1 MTTEAIESVPERHGP
16 AKVSIFSPISAEF
29 LVAGFGLCALLLSQL
44 MLSAAIHHTNYLGN
58 DGKLAQSIIMTAFNF
73 GGIFNVTNINPMQ
86 GIGTQLIPLNV
97 WANPAYWPFTFFGR
111 ELAADVSAAVALAI
125 FMICCYI
132 MARCFDLAPVP
143 SAIAAQF
150 GILLFA
156 PTELLFGMPTNFT
169 PNPGNA
175 LVYALHMV
183 ALGLLVRLEPI
194 SPRNFAVMTVA
205 LFAVFFFSV
214 YADPLWAMVNG
225 IAWAVPF
232 AIVVFGSLKPRR
244 ILIRCAALA
253 CCFVL
258 FLVSGVL
265 EYLHN
270 LSHYTARVQ
279 FADTVD
285 RVRGAGLVSALSF
298 SNYMKTFYLACMVGW
313 VLGLLTLRGRPRL
326 LVVAAS
332 ASGGLFVV
340 YCLIYL
346 LVLNV
351 TWVPPIP
358 LYVEHSLFVLFLTG
372 AVGGY
377 WGMLRTLAAW
387 VGSLY
392 MTIEER
398 ARVLRKEVARP
409 PAQRCRLGQRQ
420 EREPLHVRF
429 VRTFPQVRLP
439 TMAISL
445 IVVAVLPGTTANFAI
460 NGARAL
466 ANMYSD
472 FLPLP
477 DEPELVDFF
486 VHNTGLAV
494 GKPFRGASGGFWT
507 PDIANPSQYVEN
519 QMSEIGLWIRGVP
532 TVEEY
537 SQLVTPQSLYF
548 VYRVFNQ
555 NVLSNVNNL
564 HFLLKAGYSA
574 HYFKGLQM
582 LGIRYV
588 ASSAPITGYV
598 EKFPL
603 ITLPHRPASKQPAT
617 WYIYTLPH
625 PNVGDYSPTEVVRAQ
640 SGADMT
646 AAMGAPDF
654 DFSRQL
660 VLSEPII
667 GSLVPAHDMQLT
679 ILRNGF
685 HVSGKSDGTSL
696 VVLPYQFSNC
706 LRARDARVR
715 VVRANLMMAG
725 LIFSGDLDTDIVF
738 DYGLFSPACRRAD
751 LADMRQ
757 LDLKIDLRMPHLS
770 GDRLFPDWD
779 GAVARLRTAA
789 RALKLD
795 NAIVYVPVIGPLDL
809 SL

>member
-1 MTTEAIESVPERHGP
+1 MEAIESVPQRHRS
-16 AKVSIFSPISAEF
+16 AKVLVFSPVSAEV

-58 DGKLAQSIIMTAFNF
+58 DGKLYQSIIMTAFNF
-73 GGIFNVTNINPMQ
+73 GGIFDVTNFNPMQ
-86 GIGTQLIPLNV
+86 GMGTQLIPLNV
-97 WANPAYWPFTFFGR
+97 WANPAYWPFAFFGR
-111 ELAADVSAAVALAI
+111 ELAADASAAVALAI
-125 FMICCYI
+125 FMIGCYI

-156 PTELLFGMPTNFT
+156 PTQLLFMMPSNFT
-169 PNPGNA
+169 INPGAA
-175 LVYALHMV
+175 LVYSLHMV
-183 ALGLLVRLEPI
+183 ALGLLARLEPA
-194 SPRNFAVMTVA
+194 SPRNFAVMTTA
-205 LFAVFFFSV
+205 LFAVVLYSV
-214 YADPLWAMVNG
+214 YADPLWAMFNG

-253 CCFVL
+253 CCFLL
-258 FLVSGVL
+258 FLVCGVL
-265 EYLHN
+265 EYLHS
-270 LSHYTARVQ
+270 LSQYTARLQ

-285 RVRGAGLVSALSF
+285 RLRGVEGVSALPF
-298 SNYMKTFYLACMVGW
+298 SNYMKTFYLACLVGW

-351 TWVPPIP
+351 TWVPPVP
-358 LYVEHSLFVLFLTG
+358 LYVEQSLFVLFLTG

-387 VGSLY
+387 VGSLH

-398 ARVLRKEVARP
+398 ARVLRNQVARS
-409 PAQRCRLGQRQ
+409 PAQGYRLGQRR
-420 EREPLHVRF
+420 EREFLHVRF

-439 TMAISL
+439 TMVISL
-445 IVVAVLPGTTANFAI
+445 IVVAVLPGTTANFAM

-486 VHNTGLAV
+486 VHNAGLAV
-494 GKPFRGASGGFWT
+494 GKPFRGASCGFWT
-507 PDIANPSQYVEN
+507 PDIGNPSQLVEN

-555 NVLSNVNNL
+555 NVLSNLNS
-564 HFLLKAGYSA
+564 HFLLKASYSA
-574 HYFKGLQM
+574 QYWKGLQM

-588 ASSAPITGYV
+588 ASSAPITDYV

-646 AAMGAPDF
+646 AAMAAPDF
-654 DFSRQL
+654 DFSRQV
-660 VLSEPII
+660 VLSEPIS

-706 LRARDARVR
+706 LRAWDARVR

-725 LIFSGDLDTDIVF
+725 LIFSGDLDTNIVF

-757 LDLKIDLRMPHLS
+757 LDLKIDLRMPHLA

-779 GAVARLRTAA
+779 DAVAKLRAAATAL
-789 RALKLD
+789 RLD
-795 NAIVYVPVIGPLDL
+795 NAIVHMPVIGPVDL
-809 SL
+809 SF